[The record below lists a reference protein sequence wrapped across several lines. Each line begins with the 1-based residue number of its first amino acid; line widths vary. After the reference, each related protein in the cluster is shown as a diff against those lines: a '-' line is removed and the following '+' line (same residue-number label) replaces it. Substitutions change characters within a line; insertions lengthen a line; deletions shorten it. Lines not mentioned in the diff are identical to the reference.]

1 MRPFLFLVCCEI
13 KIVSLERAFF
23 MKRQEQIE
31 IREYERKHEAQAGI
45 PFLIVQ
51 MSYFDTSRSSVYSVF
66 SVLVMRKKV
75 EIMKDNKFK
84 TNKVNFHTTF
94 IFSLALLIQ
103 LHLVLVVLVQ
113 RLPKIDCF
121 QGSAFVEP
129 LGSQFLLLLHL

>member
-1 MRPFLFLVCCEI
+1 MEKVAAMRPFLFLVCCEA

-31 IREYERKHEAQAGI
+31 IRECERKHEAKAGI

-75 EIMKDNKFK
+75 EIIPQKYNQCSMELSQQQFDS
-84 TNKVNFHTTF
+84 T
-94 IFSLALLIQ
+94 LL
-103 LHLVLVVLVQ
+103 
-113 RLPKIDCF
+113 
-121 QGSAFVEP
+121 
-129 LGSQFLLLLHL
+129 